1 MKKNII
7 HLVFVLLTYCS
18 DGQVTFNRVHP
29 ASWQEPPYNYAAN
42 AFISNI
48 FEIDRNNDFYDGY
61 LCFGMGVLCN
71 PSVCEEYT
79 KIFSIKTNIVG
90 ELIWSS
96 TYNNDSLDFSQN
108 LCIAQPNAMSIN
120 HNNLHIGVLTEYNV
134 SDDSFAENR
143 DHIVEYDWAGNELQ
157 RLLLDSTFDRYFPY
171 GIIENFADSTY
182 LVFGGFIDSLDQI
195 QNQRPDGYLMKTD
208 TLGNILWQQNYDE
221 TFSIYEVLPDTN
233 GYWLIGEE
241 WLGDCGGPA
250 EINFNCI
257 VIHTDLNGNEQDRI
271 EIDGNCGW
279 ETARI
284 LPYDDHYVLAGM
296 ITYPEYDD
304 ECDIHGGS
312 YYSTEILF
320 NPSNNQIQ
328 YIGEWHEFSD
338 YCGGQHF
345 TDMISCIEGGY
356 AILGDI
362 PTAPSP
368 YIKGRILRLDEN
380 LDSLWDRL
388 YLYYDQGD
396 NFTRHYPTAFLQAK
410 DTGFVCAGYVHQ
422 GYEGIPNVQ
431 LDVPWIFKTDQYGC
445 IEPGCHLV
453 NVNEIVI
460 GLQEVMQAFP
470 VPFAD
475 ELNITLSIPLQ
486 MYVAEETENS
496 EILITDLTGRRMAS
510 QTLDRITSE
519 TNTVWNTQDWP
530 PGIYIAH
537 WMKGSRY
544 YDSLKVVKQ

>member
-1 MKKNII
+1 M
-7 HLVFVLLTYCS
+7 FLLALFFLKSALY
-18 DGQVTFNRVHP
+18 GQVTFNRVHP
-29 ASWQEPPYNYAAN
+29 VSWQEPPYNYIADG
-42 AFISNI
+42 FLTSV
-48 FEIDRNNDFYDGY
+48 FEIDRNNDYYDGY
-61 LCFGMGVLCN
+61 LVFGYGLLCN
-71 PSVCEEYT
+71 PGLCNNYSRS
-79 KIFSIKTNIVG
+79 FSFRTNVEG
-90 ELIWSS
+90 ELMWQTSFE
-96 TYNNDSLDFSQN
+96 NDSLDIN
-108 LCIAQPNAMSIN
+108 NAICGDRSNGMSTN
-120 HNNLHIGVLTEYNV
+120 YKGNTIGVLMEYSNTDFLTE
-134 SDDSFAENR
+134 DDR
-143 DHIVEYDWAGNELQ
+143 DYIVEYNWIGEELNK
-157 RLLLDSTFDRYFPY
+157 LLLDSMFHRHFSY
-171 GIIENFADSTY
+171 GLIEDLRDTSYII
-182 LVFGGFIDSLDQI
+182 FGGYMDSISVVQNI
-195 QNQRPDGYLMKTD
+195 QPDGYLMKTD

-241 WLGDCGGPA
+241 WLDNCYNSS

-257 VIHTDLNGNEQDRI
+257 VIHTDLNGIEQDRI
-271 EIDGNCGW
+271 EIDGNCAW

-284 LPYDDHYVLAGM
+284 LPFEDRFVLAGM
-296 ITYPEYDD
+296 MTYTG
-304 ECDIHGGS
+304 DIPDCNVSGGNL
-312 YYSTEILF
+312 YSTQLEF
-320 NPSNNQIQ
+320 NTDNNQIQ
-328 YIGEWHEFSD
+328 LIGEWKEYSD
-338 YCGGQHF
+338 WCGGQHF
-345 TDMISCIEGGY
+345 TDMISCKEGGY

-362 PTAPSP
+362 PKFP
-368 YIKGRILRLDEN
+368 YPTLKGRILRLDEN

-396 NFTRHYPTAFLQAK
+396 NFTRHYPMAFLQAK

-486 MYVAEETENS
+486 MYGAEETENS
-496 EILITDLTGRRMAS
+496 EILITDLAGRRMAS

-544 YDSLKVVKQ
+544 YDTLKVVKQ

>member
-1 MKKNII
+1 ME
-7 HLVFVLLTYCS
+7 Y
-18 DGQVTFNRVHP
+18 
-29 ASWQEPPYNYAAN
+29 
-42 AFISNI
+42 SNT
-48 FEIDRNNDFYDGY
+48 DF
-61 LCFGMGVLCN
+61 
-71 PSVCEEYT
+71 
-79 KIFSIKTNIVG
+79 
-90 ELIWSS
+90 
-96 TYNNDSLDFSQN
+96 
-108 LCIAQPNAMSIN
+108 
-120 HNNLHIGVLTEYNV
+120 LTE
-134 SDDSFAENR
+134 DDR
-143 DHIVEYDWAGNELQ
+143 DYIVEYNWIGEELNK
-157 RLLLDSTFDRYFPY
+157 LLLDSMFHRHFSY
-171 GIIENFADSTY
+171 GLIEDLRDTSYII
-182 LVFGGFIDSLDQI
+182 FGGYMDSISVVQNI
-195 QNQRPDGYLMKTD
+195 QPDGYLMKAD

-257 VIHTDLNGNEQDRI
+257 VIHTDLNGIEQDRI

-296 ITYPEYDD
+296 ITYPEYVWD
-304 ECDIHGGS
+304 CDFYAGS
-312 YYSTEILF
+312 YYSTQIEF
-320 NPSNNQIQ
+320 NTSNNQIQ
-328 YIGEWHEFSD
+328 LIGEWKEYSD
-338 YCGGQHF
+338 WCGGQHF
-345 TDMISCIEGGY
+345 TDMISCKEGGY

-362 PTAPSP
+362 PKFP
-368 YIKGRILRLDEN
+368 YPTIKGRILRLDEN